1 MGRHIVALLVVA
13 VGVPAL
19 AAPPKKSVV
28 VERTLET
35 AIGLPMVYVQLRQG
49 NRVLTGLAT
58 ELERLMGHD
67 NVTRSFPAFL
77 DTGASAFV
85 ISSSTA
91 RRFGIEATSDA
102 VYHEVGLHGDVP
114 MGVSRVYRLGL
125 ADYIDPALGPGEFT
139 IVRRDTRLQLSSS
152 AEIPVWQQIAAGIDV
167 IGMPAIEMLVIE
179 IEPTPVENRRR
190 PRGGRAD
197 DPLQALDE
205 LQELLRPPIVRLHG
219 PQRRPRNVDLVIALE
234 YMDFNR
240 RHLPANSGP
249 LPELAPNPM
258 ITDITVEDGGRTAT
272 GDWLLDTGAAASIIS
287 SALATKIGLLDA
299 AGQPTRPPDFSLVM
313 GGIRGSLIEDAG
325 FIVDRLRVPAD
336 RGRTLEFRNVRVLVR
351 DIGIQLGPDRVV
363 VLDGVFGMNL
373 LLPSATGLVDGA
385 PDEVADS
392 AFKRIWIDGRRRTL
406 SLQQ

>member
-1 MGRHIVALLVVA
+1 MRRRILALLIVAVA
-13 VGVPAL
+13 VPAL
-19 AAPPKKSVV
+19 AAPPKKQVV

-35 AIGLPMVYVQLRQG
+35 AIGQPMVHVQLRQG
-49 NRVLTGLAT
+49 NRVLTGQAT

-67 NVTRSFPAFL
+67 DVTRSFPAFL

-85 ISSSTA
+85 ISGSTT
-91 RRFGIEATSDA
+91 RRFGIEATPDA

-114 MGVSRVYRLGL
+114 MGVSRVYQVAL
-125 ADYIDPALGPGEFT
+125 ADYIDPALGPGEFAV
-139 IVRRDTRLQLSSS
+139 VRRDARLLLSSS
-152 AEIPVWQQIAAGIDV
+152 AEIPVWQQLAAGVDV
-167 IGMPAIEMLVIE
+167 VGMPAIEKLVIE
-179 IEPTPVENRRR
+179 IEPRPVEDRRR
-190 PRGGRAD
+190 PGGGRAD
-197 DPLQALDE
+197 DPLQALEE

-219 PQRRPRNVDLVIALE
+219 PQKRPRNIDLVIPLE

-240 RHLPANSGP
+240 RRLPTNSGP

-258 ITDITVEDGGRTAT
+258 ITGITLEHGGRTVT

-287 SALATKIGLLDA
+287 SALAKKIGLLDA

-313 GGIRGSLIEDAG
+313 GGIRGSLKEDAG

-336 RGRTLEFRNVRVLVR
+336 HERTLEFRNVRVLVR
-351 DIGIQLGPDRVV
+351 DIGIQLGADRIV

-373 LLPSATGLVDGA
+373 LLPSATGLADGV

-392 AFKRIWIDGRRRTL
+392 PFKRIWIDGRRRNL
-406 SLQQ
+406 ALQQ